1 MWVEYEWGIPVPQ
14 SLSSLSGCQPINRRT
29 MDRAV
34 GWTSPPSRNMES
46 IRESDGDSLGEMESS
61 TSDPDSEFEAQFES
75 GRQRKRPVP
84 VPVSVPK
91 QPLKKLR
98 RRASVTPISS
108 TSPSQGTPEQASLPG
123 PVRIWKK
130 APAIR
135 AEDIYAAIRSR
146 KSATVTIV
154 DEWID
159 SYKQDRE
166 AGLLVFVNF
175 ITQCCGCKGV
185 VTREMFDK
193 MQHAEIIN
201 VLTKDFSEESV
212 HYPLSSLGP
221 QWKRFR
227 TGLCELM
234 QVLVFSCQNS
244 LLYDD
249 YLFSSLLDLLTGLS
263 DSQVRAFRHTSTL
276 LAMKM
281 ISAVVQVGVSVATQ
295 LQTAQRRYDAE
306 SSKSPQDQATQ
317 RLEELQ
323 AAIKELL
330 EHREDVRSLI
340 NAAMRGVFVH
350 RYRDCVPDIRAV
362 CIQELGLWLRTDPES
377 FLKDGYLKYLGW
389 TLFDKQSVVRL
400 QCVRALQALYQERDF
415 LGRLEFFTNR
425 FKERMLTM
433 VFDKEPDVAA
443 EAVNLLLLIQQFSE
457 EGLQEEEC
465 AHVYTLVFAA
475 HRGLAAAAG
484 CFLYHKLKTLV
495 VREEQAKAMSPR
507 EAFFNVLITFFLQ
520 SECHDHGAYLV
531 DSLWTVAGLELRDW
545 ETMTSLLL
553 QDCEHGQGLSNQEEG
568 ALLELLL
575 CTVRRAAQ
583 AVPPVGRVQGKRM
596 LSMKDKKIQIQD
608 KRRLSSHFMPLM
620 PQLLAKYS
628 ADVDHVSLLLQIPLY
643 FDLETYSSAK
653 KLEKYLDLLLIQ
665 LCSVV
670 EKHTDSSVLEACAC
684 LASALCSD
692 AYTFSARAD
701 RAFSQLLDLLAECF
715 NSYFDEVLQG
725 TADEEDVYS
734 ASMALKRIAAF
745 SSARDLKSCELF
757 EPCMQLLKSGVES
770 PIFEKELM
778 VPALKYVSF
787 QLMWDKVRVLSST
800 PTEAEVLRLKQ
811 AVRSFCSVSQ
821 RCLSS
826 GQAEIRDQAFD
837 LLCDLLLVYSARS
850 VRSQPALQALALP
863 PAAPLRSEMAAYLID
878 FIFTDD
884 PQDVPPDADEE
895 QEKKMMAAL
904 QNKRNLLAGYCKL
917 VIYGVL
923 DLSAATDVF
932 KNYFKFYR
940 DFGDII
946 KETLRRSR
954 QISTVQSAKTVCLC
968 LQQLFSEVVS
978 TGSSKEELGRIRD
991 LAKKLSLSF
1000 GIDLLRI
1007 RKALV
1012 CLHTDGIR
1020 FALRGHEEVPGQ
1032 PPNLNFLEVLSE
1044 FSFKL
1049 IHEDR
1054 TQLVAFLKAQCPRA
1068 APCWPLVRMYQRSL
1082 EGRASARPREEEEES
1097 QVEGEVEGE
1106 ELTAYRRDSLRSHS
1120 TSSVAKRRRTSQQG
1134 TRTHASTPPTLET
1147 HTLHPSLL
1155 DLLSSPQ
1162 RGAGLDSSSIH
1173 SNLPTPPFSSTVVA
1187 GIEGTRP
1194 TSEEEEEEEEEGVRS
1209 TPLSEEEFS
1218 SRPWM
1223 RKVRSKVRRP
1233 SSFSHPSPG
1242 PRQSPPDLEAHLTL
1256 LSLIEEDQSEEEPQ
1270 IEEFDSSDPDSSY
1283 TLPSNRQTSSNVL
1296 DDLFD

>member
-1 MWVEYEWGIPVPQ
+1 
-14 SLSSLSGCQPINRRT
+14 
-29 MDRAV
+29 
-34 GWTSPPSRNMES
+34 
-46 IRESDGDSLGEMESS
+46 
-61 TSDPDSEFEAQFES
+61 
-75 GRQRKRPVP
+75 
-84 VPVSVPK
+84 
-91 QPLKKLR
+91 
-98 RRASVTPISS
+98 
-108 TSPSQGTPEQASLPG
+108 
-123 PVRIWKK
+123 
-130 APAIR
+130 
-135 AEDIYAAIRSR
+135 
-146 KSATVTIV
+146 
-154 DEWID
+154 
-159 SYKQDRE
+159 
-166 AGLLVFVNF
+166 
-175 ITQCCGCKGV
+175 
-185 VTREMFDK
+185 
-193 MQHAEIIN
+193 
-201 VLTKDFSEESV
+201 
-212 HYPLSSLGP
+212 
-221 QWKRFR
+221 
-227 TGLCELM
+227 
-234 QVLVFSCQNS
+234 
-244 LLYDD
+244 
-249 YLFSSLLDLLTGLS
+249 
-263 DSQVRAFRHTSTL
+263 
-276 LAMKM
+276 
-281 ISAVVQVGVSVATQ
+281 
-295 LQTAQRRYDAE
+295 
-306 SSKSPQDQATQ
+306 
-317 RLEELQ
+317 
-323 AAIKELL
+323 
-330 EHREDVRSLI
+330 
-340 NAAMRGVFVH
+340 
-350 RYRDCVPDIRAV
+350 
-362 CIQELGLWLRTDPES
+362 
-377 FLKDGYLKYLGW
+377 
-389 TLFDKQSVVRL
+389 QSVVRL

-495 VREEQAKAMSPR
+495 VREEQAKAMGPR

-531 DSLWTVAGLELRDW
+531 DSLWAVAGVELRDW

-553 QDCEHGQGLSNQEEG
+553 QECEHGQGLSNQEEG

-583 AVPPVGRVQGKRM
+583 AIPPVGRVQGKRL

-628 ADVDHVSLLLQIPLY
+628 ADVDNVSLLLQIPLY

-653 KLEKYLDLLLIQ
+653 RLEKYLDLLLSQ

-684 LASALCSD
+684 LACALCSD

-725 TADEEDVYS
+725 TADDEDVYS

-811 AVRSFCSVSQ
+811 AVRSFHSVSQ
-821 RCLSS
+821 GCLSS
-826 GQAEIRDQAFD
+826 GQAEIRDQAFV
-837 LLCDLLLVYSARS
+837 LLCDLLLVFSARA
-850 VRSQPALQALALP
+850 VRTQPALHALALP
-863 PAAPLRSEMAAYLID
+863 PAGPLCSEMAAYLVD
-878 FIFTDD
+878 FIFTDDPEDDPQDD

-904 QNKRNLLAGYCKL
+904 QHKRNMLAGYCKL

-932 KNYFKFYR
+932 KHYFKCYR

-954 QISTVQSAKTVCLC
+954 QINTVQSAKTVCLC

-991 LAKKLSLSF
+991 LAKKLALSF

-1012 CLHTDGIR
+1012 CLHTDGVR
-1020 FALRGHEEVPGQ
+1020 FALRDHEEVPGQ
-1032 PPNLNFLEVLSE
+1032 PPNLHFLEVLSE

-1054 TQLVAFLKAQCPRA
+1054 TQLVAFLKAECPAA
-1068 APCWPLVRMYQRSL
+1068 APCWPPVRMYQRSLEGRSL
-1082 EGRASARPREEEEES
+1082 EGRASARPREEESQGEE
-1097 QVEGEVEGE
+1097 EGE
-1106 ELTAYRRDSLRSHS
+1106 ELTAYRRDSLRAHS
-1120 TSSVAKRRRTSQQG
+1120 TSSLAKRRRTSQQG
-1134 TRTHASTPPTLET
+1134 TRTHARTTPTLET
-1147 HTLHPSLL
+1147 HSLHPSLL

-1162 RGAGLDSSSIH
+1162 RGGVGLDSSSIH

-1209 TPLSEEEFS
+1209 APLSEEEFS

-1223 RKVRSKVRRP
+1223 RKVRSKVRRQ
-1233 SSFSHPSPG
+1233 SSHSLPG
-1242 PRQSPPDLEAHLTL
+1242 PAPRHSPPDLEAHLTL